1 MKYRMRGH
9 LREEKTKSSR
19 EHETVRHDS
28 RVGEM
33 KRTVEIKKKVR
44 YFGNGRT
51 GNRMAKGVAPGAI
64 GGPLRLIIQPCGKL
78 SGEGKLASHSRRDA
92 DRWQC
97 ETQSAPARGGS
108 GGTDGSGADGADPDV
123 EAGGHGPPPEGRGDP
138 ETKAGVAKRE
148 PQGSASDGG
157 SLKPWKGPSG

>member
-1 MKYRMRGH
+1 MELTHPTSCGQGQEKESLPGEVPEGTGLQRFKRGAPKEREDTEKISVGKPRRRWRAFHTKQAEQIMKYRMRGH

-44 YFGNGRT
+44 YFGNSRT

-64 GGPLRLIIQPCGKL
+64 GGPLRLII
-78 SGEGKLASHSRRDA
+78 
-92 DRWQC
+92 
-97 ETQSAPARGGS
+97 
-108 GGTDGSGADGADPDV
+108 
-123 EAGGHGPPPEGRGDP
+123 
-138 ETKAGVAKRE
+138 
-148 PQGSASDGG
+148 
-157 SLKPWKGPSG
+157 